1 MFYLSN
7 NIFEFNNYF
16 EKLFGQSI
24 NDLLY
29 TYVHDNNQ
37 ALFLLVGSIPEGNAS
52 EVSDIDIICITD
64 YENINF
70 NAKDNAVFNGF
81 YSFDN
86 DPLAFF
92 NKVVFYNN
100 IEFDILFV
108 SQDKITR
115 ILNRLDHTKCNFTVQ
130 ELHVFSRIFNS
141 WSIYET
147 EYCQFLSKVKEGGKL
162 RLFCVLRNLVGALK
176 HMEDAI
182 IHKIRNPRLYKYLIK
197 YALVEFI
204 QCIYASFDIYDN
216 GYKWLRSFDKLNIDS
231 KIKSLFYTLYF
242 DELTISGE
250 IYEENVKEFI
260 NLVMSYLKKDPILK
274 IAINSNSQVKKY
286 GYIYEC

>member
-1 MFYLSN
+1 MLYLSN
-7 NIFEFNNYF
+7 NIFEFNDCF
-16 EKLFGQSI
+16 KKLFGQNP

-29 TYVHDNNQ
+29 TYVHDPNK

-52 EVSDIDIICITD
+52 EVSDIDIICITNYD
-64 YENINF
+64 NINF
-70 NAKDNAVFNGF
+70 DAKDNAVFNGF

-92 NKVVFYNN
+92 NKVVFYKN

-115 ILNRLDHTKCNFTVQ
+115 ILDRLDHTKCNFTVQ
-130 ELHVFSRIFNS
+130 EIHVFSRIFNS
-141 WSIYET
+141 WSFYET

-182 IHKIRNPRLYKYLIK
+182 IHKSRNTKLYKYLTK

-204 QCIYASFDIYDN
+204 QCIYATFDIYDN
-216 GYKWLRSFDKLNIDS
+216 GYKWLRSFDRLNIDF

-250 IYEENVKEFI
+250 MYEKHVKEFI
-260 NLVMSYLKKDPILK
+260 NLVINYLKKDPILK
-274 IAINSNSQVKKY
+274 IAINSDSQVKKY
-286 GYIYEC
+286 GYIHEY